1 MYNASPT
8 NAMHVP
14 DPQCAA
20 QDTQTLTCS
29 IVQSSPPPPP
39 LASPSPHLHNH
50 LQLPRITQRILDN
63 LIARHH
69 NILARRI
76 GVLLLREI
84 DASVLDDPARLFSKT
99 DDATFRV
106 EEQQRFGVCD
116 GDRGVCFFAA
126 GGDFFADG
134 ADEDLEGGRVSAGRE
149 RDVCSW
155 SRVGCREKDDGHG
168 DRHGGFRG
176 TYLREQRKLLTRH
189 PLTLRLP
196 PNPIIAPLH
205 QRLLQPNR
213 ILNELIILEPLA
225 RQTCRHLQRLKQSME
240 FRIIAITQ

>member
-29 IVQSSPPPPP
+29 IVQSSPPPPS

-50 LQLPRITQRILDN
+50 LQLPRIPERILDN

-76 GVLLLREI
+76 RVLLLREI
-84 DASVLDDPARLFSKT
+84 DASVFDDPSRLFSET
-99 DDATFRV
+99 DDAAFRV
-106 EEQQRFGVCD
+106 EEQQRFGVGD

-134 ADEDLEGGRVSAGRE
+134 ADQDLGVGLEGVE
-149 RDVCSW
+149 RDMCSW
-155 SRVGCREKDDGHG
+155 SRVG
-168 DRHGGFRG
+168 
-176 TYLREQRKLLTRH
+176 
-189 PLTLRLP
+189 
-196 PNPIIAPLH
+196 
-205 QRLLQPNR
+205 
-213 ILNELIILEPLA
+213 
-225 RQTCRHLQRLKQSME
+225 M
-240 FRIIAITQ
+240 